1 MCARFY
7 LELWTYVE
15 SYRKFKC
22 LILLF
27 KKNKIIII
35 KMLLHFDFFWQLKK
49 ENNLKS
55 ADFIYIDIKC
65 SIYCPH

>member
-1 MCARFY
+1 MWKVIANSNASFY
-7 LELWTYVE
+7 SL
-15 SYRKFKC
+15 K
-22 LILLF
+22 
-27 KKNKIIII
+27 KIIII

>member
-7 LELWTYVE
+7 LELCTYVE

-27 KKNKIIII
+27 KKN
-35 KMLLHFDFFWQLKK
+35 
-49 ENNLKS
+49 NNNKNVIT
-55 ADFIYIDIKC
+55 F
-65 SIYCPH
+65 